1 MAATPHLFVDAIG
14 SPISAC
20 IVCKGWLACKA
31 SLGHLLAN
39 LMYVCFL
46 FLCTAFSAALLDT
59 HKKNVCSFGRLGL
72 KLLEASPLTSR
83 IARFTNSRALC
94 VFFYATAVMCHDP
107 DAWSSGRMLSEQVF
121 IDCREPVVRFCF
133 ITVLLIVTS
142 ARVVILRFLTCF
154 SFYIVCLCLRN
165 CILEDGTLCIAKLPS
180 SVLYSD

>member
-1 MAATPHLFVDAIG
+1 MCAFCSYALR
-14 SPISAC
+14 
-20 IVCKGWLACKA
+20 LAQ
-31 SLGHLLAN
+31 H
-39 LMYVCFL
+39 
-46 FLCTAFSAALLDT
+46 FST
-59 HKKNVCSFGRLGL
+59 HTKKNVCSFGRLGL

-154 SFYIVCLCLRN
+154 SFYIVCLCLKN
-165 CILEDGTLCIAKLPS
+165 CILEDGTLCIPKLPS